1 MPFLQPGDIWVAT
14 SNGSAFVSWD
24 EPVFADNVRV
34 DRVINKGGLKPG
46 QVKTNVNPVFNKL
59 EIYGNKTQSWLDL
72 ISYRMCHYDY

>member
-1 MPFLQPGDIWVAT
+1 MAT

-46 QVKTNVNPVFNKL
+46 QVKSYGNPVFDK
-59 EIYGNKTQSWLDL
+59 S
-72 ISYRMCHYDY
+72 